1 MSAELIESKTEAT
14 DKPKIY
20 IACLAAYNSG
30 HLHGK
35 WVEPAD
41 TVEGLQEQINQVLKS
56 SPVKNAEEWA
66 IHDYDGFYN
75 LGENPDLKDIVKL
88 AEVYNAGGQDKIDDF
103 LEYYQ
108 IEDLD
113 SLEDSYQGHYQDFS
127 EFAQE
132 MAEMCIEGF
141 NDNSTLARYFDFESW
156 ERDLSYEYNIGS
168 HGHVWGSW

>member
-1 MSAELIESKTEAT
+1 MSAELIESKTEAN
-14 DKPKIY
+14 DKHKIY

-41 TVEGLQEQINQVLKS
+41 TVEGLQEQIDEVLKS
-56 SPVKNAEEWA
+56 SPIEDAEEWA

-75 LGENPDLKDIVKL
+75 LGENPDLKDIAKL
-88 AEVYNAGGQDKIDDF
+88 AEVYNEEGQDKIDDF
-103 LEYYQ
+103 LEYFI
-108 IEDLD
+108 IEELD
-113 SLEDSYQGHYQDFS
+113 SLEDSYQGQYQDFS
-127 EFAQE
+127 AFAQE

-141 NDNSTLARYFDFESW
+141 NDNSTLARYFDYEAW

-168 HGHVWGSW
+168 NGHVWGRW